1 MRQRVRDA
9 RYTHTLTYSDRGGR
23 RGRCGSGDSAQRH
36 RARQRDRQSET
47 ERHTE
52 RERERGRDARQRQ
65 PSRSRNSLVWRVA
78 PSSQPAV
85 SGAYRQRD
93 GRKIRPVGLGRAC
106 VSLGAQCHGPLATL
120 SHNALGFS
128 LSLSLSLSA
137 SLFLCVSLPL
147 PASLFHSFLLSL
159 SPSVS
164 VPLPF
169 SLCHSCYSIV
179 RLSTALIASPSHHPS
194 PLPPQSAPH
203 CDLRGRDRRA
213 RVVGSLATPHQ
224 LSRSTRRCS
233 GSPGGRGRQRDR
245 GEGRGREGAVHA
257 CWPQRQ
263 RGAEG
268 VGAWERGGA
277 DIGAE
282 GAERQ
287 RSTRPGN
294 SLCASLSLSA
304 RVSPFL
310 RPPPAPGR
318 SRQTR
323 RQWHRREAHRGG
335 GGRQSGSSSTVS
347 RMPKSQQQLQ
357 V

>member
-1 MRQRVRDA
+1 MTVRRDTECDRETGRVRQSD
-9 RYTHTLTYSDRGGR
+9 THR
-23 RGRCGSGDSAQRH
+23 
-36 RARQRDRQSET
+36 
-47 ERHTE
+47 E
-52 RERERGRDARQRQ
+52 RERERETEREGRETATA
-65 PSRSRNSLVWRVA
+65 SRSRNSLVWRVA

-224 LSRSTRRCS
+224 LSRSTRRCIS
-233 GSPGGRGRQRDR
+233 RRGGGGDGETEGRGGGGRGRFTPAGHRDR
-245 GEGRGREGAVHA
+245 GGQRAGGRGA
-257 CWPQRQ
+257 
-263 RGAEG
+263 
-268 VGAWERGGA
+268 GGA
-277 DIGAE
+277 DRGAE

-287 RSTRPGN
+287 RGTGPGN
-294 SLCASLSLSA
+294 SLCPSLSLSA

-323 RQWHRREAHRGG
+323 RQWHRREAHRGR
-335 GGRQSGSSSTVS
+335 GGRQSGSSSTVR
-347 RMPKSQQQLQ
+347 RMPKSQEELQ

>member
-1 MRQRVRDA
+1 M
-9 RYTHTLTYSDRGGR
+9 
-23 RGRCGSGDSAQRH
+23 
-36 RARQRDRQSET
+36 
-47 ERHTE
+47 
-52 RERERGRDARQRQ
+52 
-65 PSRSRNSLVWRVA
+65 
-78 PSSQPAV
+78 
-85 SGAYRQRD
+85 
-93 GRKIRPVGLGRAC
+93 GLGRAC

-120 SHNALGFS
+120 SHNALG

-159 SPSVS
+159 SLRFCPSPVLS
-164 VPLPF
+164 LPQ
-169 SLCHSCYSIV
+169 LLQC
-179 RLSTALIASPSHHPS
+179 STALYSCTALNASPSHHPS

-224 LSRSTRRCS
+224 LSRSTRRWRCIS
-233 GSPGGRGRQRDR
+233 RGGGGDGETEGRGGGGRGRFTPAGHRDR
-245 GEGRGREGAVHA
+245 GGQRAGGRGA
-257 CWPQRQ
+257 
-263 RGAEG
+263 
-268 VGAWERGGA
+268 GGGRA
-277 DIGAE
+277 RGAE

-287 RSTRPGN
+287 RVTGTGN
-294 SLCASLSLSA
+294 SLCPSLSLSA

-347 RMPKSQQQLQ
+347 RMPKSQEELQ